1 MLNRSRWL
9 RWCLTVMALF
19 ILLTGFYFF
28 AETYGYVRGGKSHL
42 TMEKLADI
50 NLMLYL
56 YKKDLGRCP
65 TPQEGWG
72 GIKSKYG
79 LQESMAKDSWG
90 NGFAYTYSENG
101 VICGFYSIGE
111 NGVDEMMAGDD
122 LSFRTIK

>member
-50 NLMLYL
+50 NLMLDL

-72 GIKSKYG
+72 ALRVNMGYRSRWRKI
-79 LQESMAKDSWG
+79 L
-90 NGFAYTYSENG
+90 
-101 VICGFYSIGE
+101 GE
-111 NGVDEMMAGDD
+111 MVLRIRIRKMG
-122 LSFRTIK
+122 